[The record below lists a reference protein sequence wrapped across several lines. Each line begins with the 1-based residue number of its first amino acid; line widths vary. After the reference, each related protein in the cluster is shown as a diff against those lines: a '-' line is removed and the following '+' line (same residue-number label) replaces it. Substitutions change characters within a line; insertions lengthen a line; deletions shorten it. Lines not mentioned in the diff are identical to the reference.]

1 MLLAIDVG
9 NTNTVVA
16 LYDKEERKNHWRLAT
31 DRNRTSDEIGIAL
44 LQCLGI
50 EGVQA
55 GQIEDVII
63 SSVVPPM
70 MHALNNAVRRY
81 LHCEPMVIG
90 PGIKT
95 GMNIRYDNPKEVGA
109 DRIVNAV
116 AAVSKYGAPLIV
128 VDFGTATTYCVI
140 DQKGDYLGGVIT
152 AGVKISMDALF
163 ERAAKLPKVEIV
175 RPKHVIGKSTVEAM
189 QAGAVYGQVG
199 QVDGIVKRLK
209 EELGRDCRVVATGG
223 LAQTIAAESETVD
236 VVDRML
242 TLDGLK
248 IIYDKNKTE

>member
-9 NTNTVVA
+9 NTNFVVA
-16 LYDKEERKNHWRLAT
+16 LYNKNERKNHWRLAT

-55 GQIEDVII
+55 EEIDDVII
-63 SSVVPPM
+63 SSVVPPI
-70 MHALNNAVRRY
+70 MHALSNAVRRY
-81 LHCEPMVIG
+81 LHCTPIIIG

-116 AAVSKYGAPLIV
+116 AAVHKYGAPLIV

-140 DQKGDYLGGVIT
+140 DKKGEYVGGVIT

-163 ERAAKLPKVEIV
+163 ERAAKLPRVEIV

-209 EELGRDCRVVATGG
+209 EELGYDCRVIATGG
-223 LAQTIAAESETVD
+223 LAHTIAKESQAIDLVD
-236 VVDRML
+236 GML

-248 IIYDKNKTE
+248 LIYDKNKAE